1 MFNKREKIHREGLY
15 GQIREN
21 LSLLVNNE
29 VKRIDND
36 Q

>member
-1 MFNKREKIHREGLY
+1 MSTKRERILREDLY
-15 GQIREN
+15 EQIRKN